1 MSAVSEPI
9 EDRLR
14 VAIIGSGNIGTDL
27 LVKAQRS
34 PVLEPTMFVGRSLQ
48 SAGMAKAIALGVP
61 VSDRSIAALQDAHEQ
76 YDLVFDATSARDAV
90 RHWELL
96 EPLGKTVIDMTPANV
111 GIMCVPAVNLTG
123 LGAARNLNM
132 VTCGG
137 QASVPLAH
145 VVGQTQ
151 SEIEYIEVVSSIAS
165 RSGGPATRANLD
177 EYIDT
182 TELALQRFSGAQ
194 RTKAILILNP
204 AEPCVNM
211 QTTLFA
217 HLASEPDMPALQA
230 GIDAMVAQI
239 QRYVPGYS
247 MVVNPTYE
255 NGRIAIMVKVQ
266 GLGDYLPRYAGNLD
280 IINCAAIAAAEQL
293 AHTRTAA
300 AEIGPPA

>member
-1 MSAVSEPI
+1 MTEPN
-9 EDRLR
+9 ENRLR

-61 VSDRSIAALQDAHEQ
+61 VTDRSIAALQDAHEQ
-76 YDLVFDATSARDAV
+76 YDLVFDATSARDAA
-90 RHWELL
+90 RHWKLL
-96 EPLGKTVIDMTPANV
+96 KPLGKTVIDMTPANV
-111 GIMCVPAVNLTG
+111 GSMCVPAVNLTG
-123 LGAARNLNM
+123 LADARNLNM

-151 SEIEYIEVVSSIAS
+151 REIEYIEVVSSIAS

-217 HLASEPDMPALQA
+217 HVPDPDMPALRA
-230 GIDAMVAQI
+230 GVEAMVARI
-239 QRYVPGYS
+239 QRYVAGYS
-247 MVVNPTYE
+247 MVVAPTYE

-293 AHTRTAA
+293 ARTPTAA
-300 AEIGPPA
+300 AQISPPA

>member
-1 MSAVSEPI
+1 MTANVE
-9 EDRLR
+9 ERLR
-14 VAIIGSGNIGTDL
+14 IAIIGSGNIGTDL
-27 LVKAQRS
+27 LVKAHRS
-34 PVLEPTMFVGRSLQ
+34 ATLEPTLFVGRSLH
-48 SAGMAKAIALGVP
+48 SAGMAKAIGLGVP
-61 VSDRSIAALQDAHEQ
+61 VSDRSVAALQEAHEQ

-96 EPLGKTVIDMTPANV
+96 APLGKTVIDMTPANV
-111 GIMCVPAVNLTG
+111 GEMCVPAVNLTE
-123 LGAARNLNM
+123 LGDARNLNM

-145 VVGQTQ
+145 VVGRTQ
-151 SEIEYIEVVSSIAS
+151 RDIEYIEVVSSIAS

-177 EYIDT
+177 EYIET
-182 TELALQRFSGAQ
+182 TETALQRFSGAR

-217 HLASEPDMPALQA
+217 QIEDPDMPALQD
-230 GIDAMVAQI
+230 GIDAMVEQI

-247 MVVNPTYE
+247 LVVAPTHE
-255 NGRIAIMVKVQ
+255 NGRVVIMVKVQ

-300 AEIGPPA
+300 AGVGPAA